1 MSIINS
7 VYDYISACDFL
18 KSCNDYVTLYVDYSK
33 DDEVTTY
40 SINSIP
46 CNPVLKAYI
55 TGDTVNQFLFNISSV
70 QDYGANKNTN
80 SSNLEFYE
88 QFSKWIREN
97 NKNKILPIMENGQT
111 ANKIECLTGG
121 YMLTNSA
128 SGTSARYVI
137 QCKLTYD
144 QEN

>member
-7 VYDYISACDFL
+7 VYDYISTCDFL

-46 CNPVLKAYI
+46 CNPVLKTYV
-55 TGDTVNQFLFNISSV
+55 TGDTVNQYLFTLESVENYSSDKNINS
-70 QDYGANKNTN
+70 ANIA
-80 SSNLEFYE
+80 FYE
-88 QFSKWIREN
+88 QFSKWIRQN
-97 NKNKILPIMENGQT
+97 NKNGILPIMEDGQT
-111 ANKIECLTGG
+111 ANKIECITGG
-121 YMLTNSA
+121 YMFANSA
-128 SGTSARYVI
+128 SGTTSRYVI